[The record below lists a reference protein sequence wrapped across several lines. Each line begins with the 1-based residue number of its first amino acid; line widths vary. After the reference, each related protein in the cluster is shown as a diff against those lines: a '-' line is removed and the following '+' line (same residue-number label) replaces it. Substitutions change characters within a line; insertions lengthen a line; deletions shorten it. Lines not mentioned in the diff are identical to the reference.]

1 MKNQFIPVVSMTAD
15 ASGAAGAAQRGDVVA
30 VVDIID
36 MSTTLEAALEAGA
49 AAVFGASPDRAR
61 APVPLNPERVG
72 FAAGRSAVKAGA
84 GVIIVAEPRV
94 GSNPEREGQCRRV
107 INGIEEAGSSVELIV
122 PNMGADTVHLVDFNG
137 KIVVAVTASGGTA
150 FDAAF
155 LHSEDVFTVTAART
169 AGMRGSEP
177 VEKGAARVCSCAVK
191 KRKNIAI
198 AAASSR
204 SLEDVLAAQYIT
216 SYILQRCFEF

>member
-15 ASGAAGAAQRGDVVA
+15 ASGAAGAAYRGDVVA

-72 FAAGRSAVKAGA
+72 FAAGCASVKAGT
-84 GVIIVAEPRV
+84 GVIIVAEPRA
-94 GSNPEREGQCRRV
+94 GSNAEREGQCRRV
-107 INGIEEAGSSVELIV
+107 IKGIEEAGSRAELIV
-122 PNMGADTVHLVDFNG
+122 PNMGAETVRLVDFDR

-155 LHSEDVFTVTAART
+155 MHSEDVFTITAART
-169 AGMRGSEP
+169 VGMKGSEP
-177 VEKGAARVCSCAVK
+177 VEKGAARVCSCALN
-191 KRKNIAI
+191 KRKHITI

-216 SYILQRCFEF
+216 SYILQRGFEF